1 MHEKLNQAIDAA
13 FFDDDRG
20 CYASFLRDGIKWHY
34 RELTNSLVVCAGAV
48 PDERLESVLA
58 ALAGGQLLTVT
69 LSHSIFKYDALM
81 QNREKYAQFVLDSI
95 AELWGKMLYSGATS
109 FWETIDGES
118 AFANAGSL
126 CHGWSAVPIYIYFKY
141 FGG

>member
-1 MHEKLNQAIDAA
+1 MTAA
-13 FFDDDRG
+13 AMPRFCGTAKVALQRA
-20 CYASFLRDGIKWHY
+20 YQL
-34 RELTNSLVVCAGAV
+34 AG
-48 PDERLESVLA
+48 RLCRRRAGRAAGSVLA

-126 CHGWSAVPIYIYFKY
+126 CHGWSAIPIYIYFKY